1 MCVIGVSVC
10 LGVGA
15 AHIVAGCGRVCWEVD
30 MTVTSD
36 HWLLHWIVSQVTASL
51 RACDGVV
58 LVVDAVEGV
67 MMNVR
72 NDDP

>member
-1 MCVIGVSVC
+1 MAVCVV
-10 LGVGA
+10 
-15 AHIVAGCGRVCWEVD
+15 WEDDV
-30 MTVTSD
+30 TVTND